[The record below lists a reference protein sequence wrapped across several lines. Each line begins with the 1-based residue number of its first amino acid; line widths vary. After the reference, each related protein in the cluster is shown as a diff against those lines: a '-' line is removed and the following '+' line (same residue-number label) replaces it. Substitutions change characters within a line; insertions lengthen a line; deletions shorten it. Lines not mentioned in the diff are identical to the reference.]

1 MSMNLSLRLLA
12 GTWCLM
18 ALVLTNSYAG
28 CLRSFMTVPKMK
40 PVPQSLE
47 ELALST
53 DFTVTVEK
61 GAVIAD
67 SFLVCNLTVSN

>member
-1 MSMNLSLRLLA
+1 MNLSLRLLA

-18 ALVLTNSYAG
+18 ALVLANSYAG
-28 CLRSFMTVPKMK
+28 CFRSFMTVPKLK

-53 DFTVTVEK
+53 DFTVAVER
-61 GAVIAD
+61 GSLIAD
-67 SFLVCNLTVSN
+67 TLLVVIS